1 MTNKEKIIESFKKVA
16 GLGFVES
23 NRSHNTGIGKT
34 FEDYLGVVEN
44 NDRLP
49 DFEGYEVKTKRET
62 SNSFSTLFTKSPSH
76 PAGVNSYLRDTYGS
90 PYPENPRM
98 KRLHTS
104 MFAHHGNTCN
114 GTYSFRLVNDRGA
127 RKVKIAVSSLSD
139 GRLIDDSVFYTY
151 EDLDFALKNKL
162 KNLFF
167 VFAAC
172 KNDEESGKE
181 LFHFASAEIY
191 ETPSLENFLTLLDEG
206 KIMYDIRIGSYKSGR
221 NIGKPH
227 DHGSGFR
234 IRPVELVELY
244 AHKEIVE

>member
-1 MTNKEKIIESFKKVA
+1 MTNKEKIIAGFKKVKN
-16 GLGFVES
+16 LGFVES

-76 PAGVNSYLRDTYGS
+76 PQGVNSYLRDTYGS
-90 PYPENPRM
+90 SYPENPRM
-98 KRLHTS
+98 KKLHTS
-104 MFAHHGNTCN
+104 IFAHQGNTFN
-114 GTYSFRLVNDRGA
+114 GKYSFRLINDKEN
-127 RKVKIAVSSLSD
+127 RKVKISISSLVD
-139 GRLIDDSVFYTY
+139 GSLIDDSVYYTY
-151 EDLDFALKNKL
+151 DDLEYALKNKL

-167 VFAAC
+167 VFATC
-172 KNDEESGKE
+172 KHDEESGKE
-181 LFHFASAEIY
+181 LFHFSSAEIY

-234 IRPVELVELY
+234 IKPIDLVRLYSSKEVVE
-244 AHKEIVE
+244 